1 MPHSLGHLVGLD
13 VHDVGKNVPYK
24 SSGYLE
30 NGTFFTVE
38 PGIYFID
45 FMMDKAEADLN
56 LVKYLNVEKLEEYRG
71 FGGVRIED
79 DVLIHE
85 DHVES
90 LQKDL
95 PRTTEEIENF
105 MKTNKSN

>member
-1 MPHSLGHLVGLD
+1 M
-13 VHDVGKNVPYK
+13 
-24 SSGYLE
+24 GYLE
-30 NGTFFTVE
+30 DGTFITVE

-45 FMMDKAEADLN
+45 FMMDKAETDLN

-79 DVLIHE
+79 DVLVYE

-95 PRTTEEIENF
+95 PRTTEEIEQF
-105 MKTNKSN
+105 MANNK